1 MRTLFGTY
9 WPALLAVIF
18 WGLSYVW
25 STICFQYYSPLA
37 TIFLRLL
44 ISATLLLSILV
55 FKGISLRIKRNDVPR
70 FLATA
75 FFSPFIYFLG
85 ENYGLALTTPTTTA
99 VVVATIPLFTP
110 FAAWLVLKEQ
120 LGPLNILG
128 IAVSFGGI
136 LWMLTQGGPSLTGNP
151 EGILL
156 LLLGVAAAVG
166 YTLTIKKLAERYSP
180 FFIITW
186 QNILGMLYF
195 LPLFL
200 WFDFENVLKVPL
212 NGSLAVSLVSLAVFA
227 STLAFI
233 FWVRMLRTIGA
244 ARTSVMANLIPAI
257 TALAAFLMGQEH
269 FDLPKLLALSV
280 VMSGVI
286 LSQLK
291 VKSWKLEVKS

>member
-1 MRTLFGTY
+1 MRSIFGTY

-44 ISATLLLSILV
+44 TSSLILLSLLS
-55 FKGISLRIKRNDVPR
+55 FKGISLSIKRSDLPR
-70 FLATA
+70 FLLTA

-110 FAAWLVLKEQ
+110 FAAWLVLKER
-120 LGPLNILG
+120 LGPMNVLG
-128 IAVSFGGI
+128 IGVSFGGI
-136 LWMLTQGGPSLTGNP
+136 LWLLLQGGHSLAGNP
-151 EGILL
+151 AGILL

-180 FFIITW
+180 IFIITW
-186 QNILGMLYF
+186 QNIMGMLYF

-200 WFDFENVLKVPL
+200 WFDVDEVVHVPL
-212 NGSLAVSLVSLAVFA
+212 NPTLVVSLLSLAVFA

-233 FWVRMLRTIGA
+233 FWVRMLQTIGA

-269 FDLPKLLALSV
+269 FDLPKLLALAV
-280 VMSGVI
+280 VMGGVV
-286 LSQLK
+286 LSQA
-291 VKSWKLEVKS
+291 